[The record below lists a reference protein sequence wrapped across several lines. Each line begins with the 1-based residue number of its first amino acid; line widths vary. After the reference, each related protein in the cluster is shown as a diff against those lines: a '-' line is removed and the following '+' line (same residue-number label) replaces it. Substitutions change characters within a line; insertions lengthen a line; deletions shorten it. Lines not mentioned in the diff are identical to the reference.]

1 MYTTKPFPNFNLNS
15 SRTWTSSGYP
25 PRFLAHTACGKAINQ
40 CVLTNK
46 WSSVPLTEFS
56 FSTAGSTS
64 LLSIMPFSTYSVSFP
79 GTQQGNQTSI
89 SYLCGDGSS
98 QMLKLE
104 PLPKEKQTE
113 SKNHPPP
120 LPLKLK
126 FYISKA
132 EGMPG
137 EDLDSSSWDF
147 TGIESVTTTSQQNT
161 FWVFIVCKGNGIKTS
176 KYKKIQKQYDSLE
189 RTQGQESTDLP
200 MSDWVRRTVGLDFL
214 NC

>member
-1 MYTTKPFPNFNLNS
+1 MYTTKPCPNFNLNS
-15 SRTWTSSGYP
+15 SRTRTSSGYP
-25 PRFLAHTACGKAINQ
+25 PRFLAHTACGEAINQ
-40 CVLTNK
+40 CVLTDK

-56 FSTAGSTS
+56 FSTAGNTSSLST
-64 LLSIMPFSTYSVSFP
+64 MPFSTYFVSFP

-89 SYLCGDGSS
+89 CYLCDDWSS

-113 SKNHPPP
+113 SKNHPAP

-132 EGMPG
+132 DGMPG
-137 EDLDSSSWDF
+137 KDLDSPSGDF

-161 FWVFIVCKGNGIKTS
+161 FWVFIVCKANVIRPQNTKR
-176 KYKKIQKQYDSLE
+176 YKSSM
-189 RTQGQESTDLP
+189 TA
-200 MSDWVRRTVGLDFL
+200 
-214 NC
+214 